1 MHDRLVT
8 GVPVKDQAR
17 SLIIPHFKAFSV
29 RADRGRIRGLRSE
42 ARKRDQHVVVACLRM
57 IGINQLVRCSARGID
72 IRSDSIQV
80 ILRGGWGSQPFFNG
94 KLNLGEAR

>member
-17 SLIIPHFKAFSV
+17 SMIIPHFRAFSV
-29 RADRGRIRGLRSE
+29 RADRGRIRGLRIE
-42 ARKRDQHVVVACLRM
+42 ARKRNQHVVVACLRM
-57 IGINQLVRCSARGID
+57 IGINQPVWCSSKGID

-94 KLNLGEAR
+94 KLNLGEVR